1 QPHLFPTRRSS
12 DLRANSCLS
21 RGAKQSTNTI
31 EISAS
36 AFVYLERNPSPVNN
50 PVTGQYH
57 EKRGLFSTANQNV
70 NIAASQKKT
79 DNASMVIRNAPML
92 NIGVTFNAIT
102 AHKPAVPLNKRRAK

>member
-1 QPHLFPTRRSS
+1 MQSANTPSNEYRPG
-12 DLRANSCLS
+12 RANSCLS

-31 EISAS
+31 KISAS

-70 NIAASQKKT
+70 NIAARQKKT
-79 DNASMVIRNAPML
+79 DNASMVNRNETIE
-92 NIGVTFNAIT
+92 NIGVTLNAQP
-102 AHKPAVPLNKRRAK
+102 AHATEVIL